1 MITPRVSLGLPVFDG
16 EDYLEETIAS
26 IETQTMGD
34 FELIICDNASTDRTE
49 EICRKLAARDPRV
62 RYHRNDRNLG
72 AAPNYNRTLELAT
85 APYFKWVAYDDV
97 LEPTFLDVCVDALDA
112 ADDDVVLV
120 YPRTVLIDGDGE
132 EIGLYDDRLDLRE
145 TSLTR
150 RMVHFASK
158 WRLCNPV
165 FGVIRSDVLD
175 RTSLI
180 GAYPSSD
187 VTLLGELAL
196 LGRYLELDQPLFRR
210 RIHARSSRQGELT
223 MEEVEQW
230 FDTSATPGRRRLKVS
245 PRTGVFWRLL
255 GTIVTADEPVL
266 SRLAAAPSFTAAWW
280 VRRARVRVGE
290 LKQRVRD
297 RADARRSR

>member
-1 MITPRVSLGLPVFDG
+1 MNTPRVSLGLPVFDG

-26 IETQTMGD
+26 IEAQTMGD

-62 RYHRNDRNLG
+62 QYHRNERNLG
-72 AAPNYNRTLELAT
+72 AAPNYNRTFELAT
-85 APYFKWVAYDDV
+85 APYFKWVAYDDL
-97 LEPTFLDVCVDALDA
+97 LEPAFLQVCVDELDA

-120 YPRTVLIDGDGE
+120 YPRTVLIDGDGT

-145 TSLTR
+145 RSLTR
-150 RMVHFASK
+150 RLVHFASK

-165 FGVIRSDVLD
+165 FGVIRSDVLA

-196 LGRYLELDQPLFRR
+196 LGRYHELDQPLFRR

-230 FDTSATPGRRRLKVS
+230 FDTSAKPGRRFLKVS

-255 GTIVTADEPVL
+255 GTILTADEPVL
-266 SRLAAAPSFTAAWW
+266 GRLAAAPSFTAAWW
-280 VRRARVRVGE
+280 IRRARVRGGE

-297 RADARRSR
+297 RSDAPQGD